1 MDYLQS
7 LILGIVQGITEWL
20 PISSS
25 GHLVIAQEMLGLEAD
40 ENLLFDLVV
49 HLGSIAAV
57 CIYFRKELSDI
68 IKALVMSKPR
78 RGAKEEAL
86 RTLGLL
92 LLVATIPAALVG
104 VAISEW
110 IDSIFTVGLV
120 GAALVVNA
128 GMLFAADRLASRG
141 TKRAAGLA
149 DSVVVGLFQVIA
161 IIPGISRSGWTIS
174 GGMFRGLERET
185 AATFAFL
192 LSVPILAGAFL
203 FGFLSLDSYN
213 LEAGPA
219 LLGFASAMIS
229 GLASIGL
236 LLKAVRAGK
245 FWVFGVY
252 CAIVGCAVLV
262 LTVM

>member
-7 LILGIVQGITEWL
+7 LVLGIVQGIAEWL

-25 GHLVIAQEMLGLEAD
+25 GHLVIAQEMLGLDAD

-57 CIYFRKELSDI
+57 CIYFRKELVDI
-68 IKALVMSKPR
+68 IRAVATPKAR
-78 RGAKEEAL
+78 RGAKEESL

-104 VAISEW
+104 VAVSDW
-110 IDSIFTVGLV
+110 IDSIFTLWLV
-120 GAALVVNA
+120 GVALVVNA
-128 GMLFAADRLASRG
+128 CMLFAADRLSSRG
-141 TKRAAGLA
+141 TKRVAGLL
-149 DSVVVGLFQVIA
+149 DSIVVGLFQVVS

-174 GGMFRGLERET
+174 GGIFRGLEKET

-192 LSVPILAGAFL
+192 LSVPILVGAFL
-203 FGFLSLDSYN
+203 FGFVTLDSYD

-219 LLGFASAMIS
+219 LLGFAAALLS
-229 GLASIGL
+229 GLASIGVL
-236 LLKAVRAGK
+236 LRAVRAGR

-252 CAIVGCAVLV
+252 CVIIGFAVIVFTAL
-262 LTVM
+262 

>member
-1 MDYLQS
+1 
-7 LILGIVQGITEWL
+7 
-20 PISSS
+20 
-25 GHLVIAQEMLGLEAD
+25 
-40 ENLLFDLVV
+40 
-49 HLGSIAAV
+49 
-57 CIYFRKELSDI
+57 
-68 IKALVMSKPR
+68 
-78 RGAKEEAL
+78 
-86 RTLGLL
+86 
-92 LLVATIPAALVG
+92 
-104 VAISEW
+104 
-110 IDSIFTVGLV
+110 LV

-141 TKRAAGLA
+141 TKSAAGLA
-149 DSVVVGLFQVIA
+149 DSIVVGLFQVIA

-203 FGFLSLDSYN
+203 FCFLTLDSYN

-219 LLGFASAMIS
+219 LLGFAAAMMS

-262 LTVM
+262 LTVL